1 MQVFIKGCA
10 QRLEAE
16 VVNDQQR
23 YFGQGGEF
31 ALVGAGGTRAVQTLR
46 QIGTGAKVIA
56 VNQTRFEK
64 ISSLLL
70 PVEQQNWDQSARM
83 Q

>member
-31 ALVGAGGTRAVQTLR
+31 ALVRAGGTRAVQTLR